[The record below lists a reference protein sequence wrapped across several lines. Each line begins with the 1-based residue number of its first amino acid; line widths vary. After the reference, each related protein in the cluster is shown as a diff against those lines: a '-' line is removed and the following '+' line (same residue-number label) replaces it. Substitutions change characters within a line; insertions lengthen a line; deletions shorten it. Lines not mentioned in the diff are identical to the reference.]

1 MFKVYFISGPWD
13 AMVKMFHDVQK
24 EIYVVGP
31 THLDDMMPST
41 LFKSP
46 SEVVNSTYVYRKEQ
60 TIPGYITNSPHDS
73 VIYACVG
80 KK

>member
-31 THLDDMMPST
+31 TH
-41 LFKSP
+41 
-46 SEVVNSTYVYRKEQ
+46 
-60 TIPGYITNSPHDS
+60 
-73 VIYACVG
+73 
-80 KK
+80 